1 MIFSSRPILT
11 GAQHFLTPI
20 VISLETPQPLLSRS
34 VLTSIF
40 SNFIDIWNL
49 HKSFLSDLTS
59 LLKPN
64 LSAGSE
70 TETGPPNLSPL
81 LLAHFPYL
89 SLYTPFITSFPSTIA
104 ALMGLVSPP
113 TSVRQN
119 PQYNVQFAN
128 FLATQEADPRCGK
141 LKLRDWLLT
150 IVQRCPRYLLLLKDL
165 INSTEKED
173 PEYVQ
178 LTAVH
183 TLVSKSKISGR
194 KNLLF

>member
-1 MIFSSRPILT
+1 
-11 GAQHFLTPI
+11 
-20 VISLETPQPLLSRS
+20 

-49 HKSFLSDLTS
+49 HKSFLSALTS

-70 TETGPPNLSPL
+70 TEIGPPTLSPL

-104 ALMGLVSPP
+104 ALLGLVTPP

-173 PEYVQ
+173 SEYAQ